1 MLYCIVE
8 MIQKPKLPNCMNFTD
23 LDTHEMVRFNQEN
36 SWPAQKRFINLMK
49 KYLIEHLQGKLGEK
63 GHLPI
68 KYFILFCLF
77 CRLHIYQR

>member
-1 MLYCIVE
+1 MLYSIVE
-8 MIQKPKLPNCMNFTD
+8 KIRLSKPHNCMNPKD

-63 GHLPI
+63 RSHTN
-68 KYFILFCLF
+68 
-77 CRLHIYQR
+77 

>member
-1 MLYCIVE
+1 MLYSIVE
-8 MIQKPKLPNCMNFTD
+8 MIQKSKLHNCMNFID

-63 GHLPI
+63 RSHTN
-68 KYFILFCLF
+68 
-77 CRLHIYQR
+77 